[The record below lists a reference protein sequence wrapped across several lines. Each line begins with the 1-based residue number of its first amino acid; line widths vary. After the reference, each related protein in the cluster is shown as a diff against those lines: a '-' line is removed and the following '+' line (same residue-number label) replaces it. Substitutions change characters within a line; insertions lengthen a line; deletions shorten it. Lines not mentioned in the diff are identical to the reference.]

1 MTVAKQGSKEVTIR
15 EIMVAMIK
23 VAREVT
29 GYRVLKDEGMIRDKV
44 AKWIKKELKLAVGG
58 CWGHLHF
65 LLNLHLM
72 LLLLYGQLIFLLY
85 LKDLLKLF
93 SLAVDDVKASYRK
106 SPCSCKLVT
115 DVEELI
121 N

>member
-1 MTVAKQGSKEVTIR
+1 MTVVKQGSKEVTIR

-44 AKWIKKELKLAVGG
+44 AKWIKELKLAVGG
-58 CWGHLHF
+58 CWGHLRF

-93 SLAVDDVKASYRK
+93 SLAVDDVKAS
-106 SPCSCKLVT
+106 
-115 DVEELI
+115 
-121 N
+121 